1 MGVSIQVPRE
11 FQLYVGR
18 TSIISKRRKVAGAPA
33 PELTWEGVGGGISFG
48 GKEKTSSSDCVAVGL
63 ERKACGLKAELLN
76 WLS

>member
-33 PELTWEGVGGGISFG
+33 PEFTWGGGGGGHFVWRQGENVKFG
-48 GKEKTSSSDCVAVGL
+48 LRGSAP
-63 ERKACGLKAELLN
+63 ERKACGLRAELLN

>member
-1 MGVSIQVPRE
+1 MGVSNQVPRE

-33 PELTWEGVGGGISFG
+33 PELTWEGLGGHFVWRPGENVKFG
-48 GKEKTSSSDCVAVGL
+48 LRGSGA

-76 WLS
+76 

>member
-33 PELTWEGVGGGISFG
+33 PELTWEGVGGAFRLAARRKRQVRTAWQWGLSA
-48 GKEKTSSSDCVAVGL
+48 KPAV
-63 ERKACGLKAELLN
+63 
-76 WLS
+76 